1 MKKGIPLLMTPTA
14 LSPFLVL
21 ALALNAAGF
30 SGEKRKN
37 PGHDTLMKMNV
48 DAPNKKLIGT
58 VRNSG
63 SVCPKGVKT
72 YFQGFDSNVEA
83 Y

>member
-1 MKKGIPLLMTPTA
+1 MKKGIPLLMTTA
-14 LSPFLVL
+14 AVSPFL
-21 ALALNAAGF
+21 ALALASNAAGF

-37 PGHDTLMKMNV
+37 PGLDTLMKMNV
-48 DAPNKKLIGT
+48 NAGNKKRIGT
-58 VRNSG
+58 VHNSG

-72 YFQGFDSNVEA
+72 YFQGFDSNVKA